1 VIGYNPRSPGGRA
14 IPIIPTRWL
23 AYGWSS
29 MSMLS
34 PATSTHPN
42 ISRPACGRCSIA
54 SRVICAV
61 SVAWRLRVR
70 QRAYHARS
78 EQRGLAYLFKL
89 RLTANVKRMI
99 ERLSTQREWA
109 NTGQGWQAKESLLR
123 LEGWAGSAA

>member
-54 SRVICAV
+54 SRVICGRLCC
-61 SVAWRLRVR
+61 VATAVR
-70 QRAYHARS
+70 QRADHARS
-78 EQRGLAYLFKL
+78 GTARLGL
-89 RLTANVKRMI
+89 
-99 ERLSTQREWA
+99 
-109 NTGQGWQAKESLLR
+109 SL
-123 LEGWAGSAA
+123 